1 MYYLININISNE
13 KTNYFKNFDF
23 KYIFL
28 GNTINN
34 RILENG
40 KFTRIYYST
49 PLCSFNGIYT
59 LLYIDDII
67 VSNSNNS
74 FNNKLMI
81 NVNKNSVLLNNI
93 KQLEEKILRVVE
105 IKNKTLS
112 CNISNELMKGFLK
125 LNYKNN
131 INNCKIMLKISG
143 IWETEDSYGLSY
155 KYYYLN
161 KNDNT
166 IC

>member
-13 KTNYFKNFDF
+13 EPNHYKNLYF

-59 LLYIDDII
+59 LLNIDDII
-67 VSNSNNS
+67 ESNYNNS
-74 FNNKLMI
+74 FNNRLMI
-81 NVNKNSVLLNNI
+81 NVEKNSVLLNI
-93 KQLEEKILRVVE
+93 SRV
-105 IKNKTLS
+105 IGNHFIFNLPS
-112 CNISNELMKGFLK
+112 
-125 LNYKNN
+125 
-131 INNCKIMLKISG
+131 
-143 IWETEDSYGLSY
+143 
-155 KYYYLN
+155 
-161 KNDNT
+161 
-166 IC
+166 

>member
-1 MYYLININISNE
+1 MYYLININISNKE
-13 KTNYFKNFDF
+13 PNCYVNFDF

-49 PLCSFNGIYT
+49 PLCSFNGIFI

-67 VSNSNNS
+67 ESNCNNS

-81 NVNKNSVLLNNI
+81 NVEKNCVILNSI

-105 IKNKTLS
+105 IKNKLLT
-112 CNISNELMKGFLK
+112 CNIYNELMKGFLK
-125 LNYKNN
+125 INYKNN
-131 INNCKIMLKISG
+131 LHKSKIMLKISG

-155 KYYYLN
+155 KYYYL
-161 KNDNT
+161 KEQK
-166 IC
+166 I

>member
-1 MYYLININISNE
+1 MYYLININISNKE
-13 KTNYFKNFDF
+13 PKCYKNFDF

-67 VSNSNNS
+67 ESNCNNS

-81 NVNKNSVLLNNI
+81 NVEKNCVLLNNI
-93 KQLEEKILRVVE
+93 KQLEEKILSVVE
-105 IKNKTLS
+105 IKNKTLT
-112 CNISNELMKGFLK
+112 CNIYNELMKGFLK

-131 INNCKIMLKISG
+131 IHNSQIMLKISG

-155 KYYYLN
+155 KYYYL
-161 KNDNT
+161 KEQKF
-166 IC
+166 

>member
-1 MYYLININISNE
+1 MYYLININVSNNE
-13 KTNYFKNFDF
+13 PNSYINFDF

-67 VSNSNNS
+67 ESNCNNS
-74 FNNKLMI
+74 YNNKLMI
-81 NVNKNSVLLNNI
+81 NLENSSVLLNNI
-93 KQLEEKILRVVE
+93 KELEEKILRVVE
-105 IKNKTLS
+105 IKNKTLT
-112 CNISNELMKGFLK
+112 CNIYNELIKGYLK

-131 INNCKIMLKISG
+131 LHNSKIMLKISG

-155 KYYYLN
+155 KYYYL
-161 KNDNT
+161 KDPKF
-166 IC
+166 

>member
-1 MYYLININISNE
+1 MYYLININISNKE
-13 KTNYFKNFDF
+13 PKCYTNFDF

-67 VSNSNNS
+67 ESNCNNS

-81 NVNKNSVLLNNI
+81 NVEKNCVLLNNI
-93 KQLEEKILRVVE
+93 KQLEEKILSVVE
-105 IKNKTLS
+105 IKNKTLT
-112 CNISNELMKGFLK
+112 CNIYNELMKGFLK

-131 INNCKIMLKISG
+131 IHNSQIMLKISG

-155 KYYYLN
+155 KYYYL
-161 KNDNT
+161 KEQKF
-166 IC
+166 

>member
-1 MYYLININISNE
+1 MYYLTNIKISN
-13 KTNYFKNFDF
+13 KKANCYINFDF

-34 RILENG
+34 RIFENG
-40 KFTRIYYST
+40 KFTRIYFST

-67 VSNSNNS
+67 ETNCNNS

-81 NVNKNSVLLNNI
+81 NVEKNCVLLNNI

-105 IKNKTLS
+105 IKNKTLT
-112 CNISNELMKGFLK
+112 CNIYNELMKGFLK

-131 INNCKIMLKISG
+131 IHNSQIMLKISG

-155 KYYYLN
+155 KYYYL
-161 KNDNT
+161 KEQKF
-166 IC
+166 

>member
-1 MYYLININISNE
+1 MYYLININISNKE
-13 KTNYFKNFDF
+13 PNYYTNFEF

-67 VSNSNNS
+67 KSNCNNS
-74 FNNKLMI
+74 FNNKLII
-81 NVNKNSVLLNNI
+81 NIEKNGVLLNNI
-93 KQLEEKILRVVE
+93 KQLEEKILKVVE
-105 IKNKTLS
+105 VKNKKLT
-112 CNISNELMKGFLK
+112 CNIYNELMKGFLK

-131 INNCKIMLKISG
+131 IHNSQIMLKISG

-155 KYYYLN
+155 KYYYL
-161 KNDNT
+161 KEQKF
-166 IC
+166 

>member
-1 MYYLININISNE
+1 MYYLINISISNN
-13 KTNYFKNFDF
+13 KPNCYINFDF

-28 GNTINN
+28 GNIINN
-34 RILENG
+34 RILENS

-59 LLYIDDII
+59 LLFIDDII
-67 VSNSNNS
+67 ESNYNNL

-81 NVNKNSVLLNNI
+81 NVEKNCVLLNNI
-93 KQLEEKILRVVE
+93 KQLEEKILGVVE
-105 IKNKTLS
+105 IKNKTLT
-112 CNISNELMKGFLK
+112 CNIYNELMKGFIK

-131 INNCKIMLKISG
+131 IYNSKIMLKISG

-155 KYYYLN
+155 KYYYL
-161 KNDNT
+161 KGHKF
-166 IC
+166 

>member
-1 MYYLININISNE
+1 MYYLINIYISNKE
-13 KTNYFKNFDF
+13 PNCYINFDF
-23 KYIFL
+23 KYIFV

-67 VSNSNNS
+67 ESNCSNSL
-74 FNNKLMI
+74 NNKLMI
-81 NVNKNSVLLNNI
+81 NVEKNGVLLKNI

-105 IKNKTLS
+105 IKNKTLI
-112 CNISNELMKGFLK
+112 CNIYNDLNKGVLK

-131 INNCKIMLKISG
+131 IYNSQIMLKISG

-155 KYYYLN
+155 KYFYL
-161 KNDNT
+161 KEQRF
-166 IC
+166 

>member
-13 KTNYFKNFDF
+13 EPNHYINFDF

-59 LLYIDDII
+59 LLNINDII
-67 VSNSNNS
+67 ESNCNNS
-74 FNNKLMI
+74 FNNKLKI
-81 NVNKNSVLLNNI
+81 NAETNGILLNNI
-93 KQLEEKILRVVE
+93 KQLEEKILKVVE

-112 CNISNELMKGFLK
+112 CNISNDLMKGVLK
-125 LNYKNN
+125 LNYKHN
-131 INNCKIMLKISG
+131 INISQIMLKISG
-143 IWETEDSYGLSY
+143 IWETSDSYGLSY

-161 KNDNT
+161 EPKLT
-166 IC
+166 

>member
-1 MYYLININISNE
+1 MYCLININISNNE
-13 KTNYFKNFDF
+13 PNFYKKFDF

-49 PLCSFNGIYT
+49 PLCSFNGIYS
-59 LLYIDDII
+59 LLYINDII
-67 VSNSNNS
+67 DSNFNNS
-74 FNNKLMI
+74 FNNKLII
-81 NVNKNSVLLNNI
+81 NIEKNSILLNNI

-105 IKNKTLS
+105 IKNKTLK
-112 CNISNELMKGFLK
+112 CNIYNELMKGFIK
-125 LNYKNN
+125 LNFKNN
-131 INNCKIMLKISG
+131 IYNSKIMLKISG

-155 KYYYLN
+155 KYFYL
-161 KNDNT
+161 KEYKF
-166 IC
+166 

>member
-1 MYYLININISNE
+1 MYYLININISN
-13 KTNYFKNFDF
+13 KIPNCYLNLDF

-59 LLYIDDII
+59 LLDIDDII
-67 VSNSNNS
+67 ESNRNNA
-74 FNNKLMI
+74 FNNKLII
-81 NVNKNSVLLNNI
+81 NVEKNSVLLNNI
-93 KQLEEKILRVVE
+93 KQLEEKILKVVE
-105 IKNKTLS
+105 SKNKTLTR
-112 CNISNELMKGFLK
+112 NIYNDLIKGVLK

-131 INNCKIMLKISG
+131 IGNSKIMLKISG

-155 KYYYLN
+155 KYYYMKEKL
-161 KNDNT
+161 
-166 IC
+166 

>member
-1 MYYLININISNE
+1 MYYLININISNKE
-13 KTNYFKNFDF
+13 PNCYVNFDF

-67 VSNSNNS
+67 ETNCNNS

-81 NVNKNSVLLNNI
+81 NVEKNGVLLNSI

-105 IKNKTLS
+105 VKNKTLTF
-112 CNISNELMKGFLK
+112 NIYNELMKGFLK

-131 INNCKIMLKISG
+131 IYNSQILLKISG

-155 KYYYLN
+155 KYYYL
-161 KNDNT
+161 KGQRF
-166 IC
+166 

>member
-1 MYYLININISNE
+1 MYYLININISN
-13 KTNYFKNFDF
+13 KKPNSYINFDF

-40 KFTRIYYST
+40 KFTRMYYST

-59 LLYIDDII
+59 LLYIEDII
-67 VSNSNNS
+67 ESNCNNS

-81 NVNKNSVLLNNI
+81 NVEKNGVLLNNI

-105 IKNKTLS
+105 IKNKTLT
-112 CNISNELMKGFLK
+112 CNIYNELMKGFLK

-131 INNCKIMLKISG
+131 IHNSQIMLKISG

-155 KYYYLN
+155 KYYYL
-161 KNDNT
+161 KEQKF
-166 IC
+166 

>member
-13 KTNYFKNFDF
+13 EPNCYINFDF

-59 LLYIDDII
+59 LLDINGI
-67 VSNSNNS
+67 TESNCNNS
-74 FNNKLMI
+74 FNNKLII
-81 NVNKNSVLLNNI
+81 NVEKNCVLLNNI
-93 KQLEEKILRVVE
+93 KQLEEKILKVVE

-112 CNISNELMKGFLK
+112 CNIYNELMKGFLK

-131 INNCKIMLKISG
+131 IHNNQIMLKISG

-155 KYYYLN
+155 KYYYL
-161 KNDNT
+161 KEQT
-166 IC
+166 F